1 MLVVVRDVGWVGPLG
16 WFGSLRWVEVIGM
29 DRGVLDKMVEVVVM
43 GSVLRLVI
51 GIGWCG

>member
-1 MLVVVRDVGWVGPLG
+1 M
-16 WFGSLRWVEVIGM
+16 RWVEVIGM

-51 GIGWCG
+51 GIGVVWMIVITVYNEILLG